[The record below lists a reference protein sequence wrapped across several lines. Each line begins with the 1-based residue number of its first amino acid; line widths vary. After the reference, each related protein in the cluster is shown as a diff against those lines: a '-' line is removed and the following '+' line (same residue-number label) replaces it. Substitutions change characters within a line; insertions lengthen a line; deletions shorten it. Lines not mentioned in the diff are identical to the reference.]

1 MLVFLMY
8 TTYSFMDKFCLRSS
22 ASKIRPN
29 KIDNSARNIKIAAA
43 DEQINKPSLP
53 STQYVNARNTKI
65 QNFQFHALPVDFNL

>member
-1 MLVFLMY
+1 M
-8 TTYSFMDKFCLRSS
+8 
-22 ASKIRPN
+22 RPN
-29 KIDNSARNIKIAAA
+29 KIDSSARNIKIAAA